1 MPDKET
7 LTLGW
12 REWVGLPEFQ
22 IQRIK
27 AKVDTGARTSALHA
41 FFVEKFEENGIER
54 VRFGLHPRQKDT
66 QREIVC
72 ETDLVDERWVTDSG
86 GHREFRPVIATV
98 IEVADRQWNAEFTL
112 TSRDN
117 MRFRM
122 LIGRTTM
129 AGLGVVDPAAS
140 YLCGK
145 RRVARKQKKQT

>member
-1 MPDKET
+1 MPNSNK
-7 LTLGW
+7 LTVGW
-12 REWVGLPEFQ
+12 REWVGLPQFG
-22 IQRIK
+22 IRRIK

-41 FFVEKFEENGIER
+41 YFIEKIEENGIAR

-66 QREIVC
+66 QREVIC
-72 ETDLVDERWVTDSG
+72 EADLVDERWVTDSG

-98 IEVADRQWNAEFTL
+98 IEIADRQWDAEFTL
-112 TSRDN
+112 TARDN

-129 AGLGVVDPAAS
+129 ADRATVDPAAS

-145 RRVARKQKKQT
+145 RRAQSKKL

>member
-1 MPDKET
+1 MQDNEK

-12 REWVGLPEFQ
+12 REWIGLPEFR
-22 IQRIK
+22 IRRIK

-41 FFVEKFEENGIER
+41 FFVEKFEDNGIER

-72 ETDLVDERWVTDSG
+72 EADLIDERWVMDSG
-86 GHREFRPVIATV
+86 GHKEFRPVISTV
-98 IEVADRQWNAEFTL
+98 IEIADRRWDAEFTL

-129 AGLGVVDPAAS
+129 EGRGIVDPAAS

-145 RRVARKQKKQT
+145 RRSTRQK